1 MWFWYD
7 PNYLLFMLPA
17 ILLMF
22 LAQWYVKSNYSRW
35 SRVPVRSG
43 LSGAEAVEHLIRH
56 TGVPVRVE
64 MVRGLLTDH
73 YDPRTR
79 TLRLSPAVYAGR
91 SVASVAVA
99 AHEFGHALQ
108 HAEGYL
114 PLHLRSAMVP
124 AVNFGS
130 YLGWI
135 FILVGL
141 VLRWVPVAWLG
152 VGFFSLGA
160 LFALITLPVEFNASA
175 RAIRLLRQSG
185 LVIGTDEEAG
195 VKKMLTAAALTYV
208 AALVTALLQVMYYAS
223 LVLGMSGRRR

>member
-7 PNYLLFMLPA
+7 PYYLLFMIPA
-17 ILLMF
+17 ILLML
-22 LAQWYVKSNYSRW
+22 LAQWYVKSNYRRW

-43 LSGAEAVEHLIRH
+43 LSGAEAVEYLIRR

-64 MVRGLLTDH
+64 MVRGWLSDH

-79 TLRLSPAVYAGR
+79 TLRLSPEVYAGR

-108 HAEGYL
+108 HADGYL

-141 VLRWVPVAWLG
+141 VLHWVPVAWLG
-152 VGFFSLGA
+152 VAFFSLGA

-185 LVIGTDEEAG
+185 LVLGRDEETG

-223 LVLGMSGRRR
+223 LVLGMGGRRR